1 VSAGEIAELVTLLIL
16 LIPSI
21 VIHEVAHGWVSE
33 KLGDPTPRLYGR
45 ITLDPRAHIDPFW
58 TIIFPLLLLI
68 LSGFRFTFGM
78 AKPVPINPRY
88 YREPTKG
95 MALVGLAGPGAN
107 LIFASFLALLIRLF
121 PALYFFRLAAEINI
135 VLAVFNLIPIPPL
148 DGSRIVA
155 YFLPSHL
162 ARSYLSSEKYGF
174 LILFLLLTLFKG
186 FFWAIIAPVIDFF
199 IRIFL
204 G

>member
-1 VSAGEIAELVTLLIL
+1 MSPKEIAELVTLLIL

-58 TIIFPLLLLI
+58 TLLFPFLLLF

-78 AKPVPINPRY
+78 AKPIPINPRY
-88 YREPTKG
+88 YKDTRKG

-107 LIFASFLALLIRLF
+107 LIFASFFSLLIRLF
-121 PALYFFRLAAEINI
+121 PALYFFHLVVEINI
-135 VLAVFNLIPIPPL
+135 VLAIFNLVPIPPL
-148 DGSRIVA
+148 DGSRVLA
-155 YFLPSHL
+155 YFLPSRL
-162 ARSYLSSEKYGF
+162 AYSYLSSEKYGF
-174 LILFLLLTLFKG
+174 LILFLLLTLFRG
-186 FFWAIIAPVIDFF
+186 FFWAIIAPVIDFL

>member
-1 VSAGEIAELVTLLIL
+1 MSIGKLAEVVTLLIL

-21 VIHEVAHGWVSE
+21 VVHEVAHGWVSE
-33 KLGDPTPRLYGR
+33 KLGDPTPRLYKR
-45 ITLDPRAHIDPFW
+45 LTLDPRAHIDPFW
-58 TIIFPLLLLI
+58 TIIFPLLLLV
-68 LSGFRFTFGM
+68 LSGFSFTFGM

-88 YREPTKG
+88 YREPMKG
-95 MALVGLAGPGAN
+95 MALVGLAGPASN
-107 LIFASFLALLIRLF
+107 LIFAFLLAFLIRLT
-121 PALYFFRLAAEINI
+121 PALYFLRLAAEINI

-155 YFLPSHL
+155 YFLPPHL

-174 LILFLLLTLFKG
+174 LILFLLLTLFRG
-186 FFWAIIAPVIDFF
+186 LFWAIIAPVIGFF
-199 IRIFL
+199 IKIFL